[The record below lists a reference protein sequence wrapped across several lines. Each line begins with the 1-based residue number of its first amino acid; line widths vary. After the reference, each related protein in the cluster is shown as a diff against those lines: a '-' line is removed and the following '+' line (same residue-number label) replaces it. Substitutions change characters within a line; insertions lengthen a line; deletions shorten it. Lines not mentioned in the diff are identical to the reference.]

1 MTPVNE
7 VLIRYIDRLEKDVQ
21 QLQGQIAKHKDAPC
35 GADIKKA
42 IHDASNVLGLKA
54 SYRITDPD
62 SNAVQWVEAVTKAV
76 HDLRIGKDE

>member
-21 QLQGQIAKHKDAPC
+21 QLKGQLAQHKDAPC

-42 IHDASNVLGLKA
+42 LHDASNVLGLRKT
-54 SYRITDPD
+54 YRITDPD
-62 SNAVQWVEAVTKAV
+62 AAAVEWIKEIVQLWW
-76 HDLRIGKDE
+76 RGKDK